1 MKKIFFF
8 LSAIALL
15 GLTAACVEQ
24 QPVNPNYDAAT
35 NSVKTAFAINI
46 MTEAQTKATAADVQ
60 VGGAFLG
67 MKDMTVYPLAAEPTS
82 ASSLTVTPIT
92 LGEVTTAD
100 IYGQGD
106 ANRSSKIYN
115 IQITTGTNNMVFYG
129 HAPEDDNSY
138 GKLVK
143 DGLTWSLKS
152 IADGNFATESAAILT
167 ALNSVVT
174 ADWKAAI
181 AYFANTDNNPTTA
194 DKANYQV
201 LIDLYNN
208 LLPKASEVRQ
218 GSGEAVEMMVTDLY
232 NNLNLYKDVAA
243 ATKPEGAGIATPKA
257 IAQGIVT
264 AISTNF
270 TVSTAANGGETTV
283 VLKNYRT
290 FPTDLK
296 LPFGAAQLAWN
307 DNQFIYAT
315 SPNAF
320 YGNATIADV
329 SKFVYPA
336 SLYYWVNS
344 PVRVS
349 SSESLT
355 YPTTTAAWDAETWS
369 SGSWTANGTVAA
381 DTRGVALQYNIQ
393 YATAL
398 MESKVTYADGVTTLT
413 DNYAALHPK
422 ATADEADPQNQSIT
436 VEATSFTL
444 KGIIIGG
451 QPATVDWNWI
461 RTSNSANDNVVY
473 DAPATPLAIPAS
485 GTSASFYTL
494 LLDNYGT
501 GSNGAQAD
509 VVPVALELVNNTTKD
524 FWGKDNMIPAG
535 GTFYLVGKLVLNGD
549 GANHTGDITFADS
562 KVSRAPYLVAGKNP
576 VARVFM
582 QDYKTVATFNI
593 GATSLQ
599 KAYSTIPDLR
609 STMLT
614 FGISVDIVWKD
625 GYTFTVEL

>member
-46 MTEAQTKATAADVQ
+46 MTEAQTKATAAEVQ
-60 VGGAFLG
+60 ATGTGFLG
-67 MKDMTVYPLAAEPTS
+67 MEGMTVYPLAEVPDE
-82 ASSLTVTPIT
+82 ASDLTAVTPIP
-92 LGEVTTAD
+92 LGSVSTAD
-100 IYGQGD
+100 IYGTGD
-106 ANRSSKIYN
+106 ADRSSKIYN

-129 HAPEDDNSY
+129 HAPITAGNDQTSPSY
-138 GKLVK
+138 GKLVQ
-143 DGLTWSLKS
+143 DGVNWSLQS
-152 IADGNFATESAAILT
+152 IATDAFGTESASIAT
-167 ALNSVVT
+167 ALNSVLT
-174 ADWKAAI
+174 ADWKAAVT
-181 AYFANTDNNPTTA
+181 YFTNTTNANPA
-194 DKANYQV
+194 DYQV

-208 LLPKASEVRQ
+208 LKPKANEVRQ
-218 GSGEAVEMMVTDLY
+218 GSGEAVGMMVTDLY
-232 NNLNLYKDVAA
+232 NNLNLFKDVAVSTA
-243 ATKPEGAGIATPKA
+243 PDGSSIKSPKEIATA
-257 IAQGIVT
+257 IVT
-264 AISTNF
+264 AITTNF
-270 TVSTAANGGETTV
+270 NVTTATGGGETTV
-283 VLKNYRT
+283 ALKQNAT

-296 LPFGAAQLAWN
+296 LPFGAAQLVWDDTN
-307 DNQFIYAT
+307 NQFKYAT
-315 SPNAF
+315 GPDSF
-320 YGNATIADV
+320 YGNATISNV
-329 SKFVYPA
+329 NKFVYPA

-355 YPTTTAAWDAETWS
+355 YPTTTTDWDAETWT
-369 SGSWTANGTVAA
+369 SGSWVKNGTVSAE
-381 DTRGVALQYNIQ
+381 TRGVALQYNIQ

-398 MESKVTYADGVTTLT
+398 LESTVAYGENVKALT
-413 DNYAALHPK
+413 DNYAALHP
-422 ATADEADPQNQSIT
+422 AQPGETTTPSNQSIT
-436 VEATSFTL
+436 VGATSFQL

-461 RTSNSANDNVVY
+461 MKSGVAVDNVVY
-473 DAPATPLAIPAS
+473 DAPASPMAIPAS
-485 GTSASFYTL
+485 GASEKLYTL

-501 GSNGAQAD
+501 GENGNQAQK
-509 VVPVALELVNNTTKD
+509 VPVALELVNNTGKD

-535 GTFYLVGKLVLNGD
+535 GTFYLVGNLDLEK
-549 GANHTGDITFADS
+549 ATGTLSFASAD
-562 KVSRAPYLVAGKNP
+562 VSRAPYLTGTGTP
-576 VARVFM
+576 RVFM
-582 QDYKTVATFNI
+582 QDYKTIATFTI

-614 FGISVDIVWKD
+614 FGISVDLAWKA